1 MWTFVYTIQP
11 TCSLL
16 KKEHERKIN
25 SINVHMHHYK
35 IYTSWPQ
42 DGPASGEQMKN
53 IWHYHNMN

>member
-1 MWTFVYTIQP
+1 MYTIQP